1 MAKKKRTEEE
11 EAIFSRLKAE
21 EMQKPLSY
29 VPHDTD
35 AMMDDEIRMCVIE
48 NGIAIYGVWWC
59 LVELL
64 AKRRSHRYDV
74 TDELGWRFLAADMSA
89 VGETFTADQMK
100 SFVQIF
106 EDHGL
111 LHIDREGDRQ
121 FLTNDRVIRT
131 AIASAEKTAQRRLG
145 AALTNGR

>member
-1 MAKKKRTEEE
+1 MAKKERTPEE
-11 EAIFSRLKAE
+11 EALLSRLKME

-64 AKRRSHRYDV
+64 AKRRGHRYDV
-74 TDELGWRFLAADMSA
+74 TDELGWRFLASDMSA
-89 VGETFTADQMK
+89 VGEMFTVDQMK
-100 SFVQIF
+100 AFVQIF
-106 EDHGL
+106 EEHGL
-111 LHIDREGDRQ
+111 LHLDREDERIL
-121 FLTNDRVIRT
+121 LTNDRVIRT
-131 AIASAEKTAQRRLG
+131 AIASADKTAKRRLG
-145 AALTNGR
+145 AAMTNSA